1 MGMGNG
7 HQKWTPKH
15 QKCFEPLLQDFRR
28 ETLLRYFDMKK
39 KIYFFTEAHISGLG
53 AILTQGDNYQDA

>member
-1 MGMGNG
+1 MDTKTPEMF
-7 HQKWTPKH
+7 WTITTG
-15 QKCFEPLLQDFRR
+15 FRK
-28 ETLLRYFDMKK
+28 ETLLRYFDMKE